1 MKQVK
6 MQGVLQNCFR
16 RISSGPAP
24 KIPKKDMT
32 IKTYESLERKNLP
45 NGFTEQVETKDYP
58 INSKSV
64 TSYADGAD
72 YRNDPAQAIENAKKR
87 VNLGDISTA
96 QQFLEENPY
105 ETARAY
111 RNILK
116 QIENLAN
123 FNEAKKAQTPAPP
136 TDGGEK
142 Q

>member
-6 MQGVLQNCFR
+6 VQGLLQNCFR
-16 RISSGPAP
+16 RSSTPAP
-24 KIPKKDMT
+24 TIVKKDDT
-32 IKTYESLERKNLP
+32 IKKYESLERKNLP
-45 NGFTEQVETKDYP
+45 NGFTEQVEIKDYP

-72 YRNDPAQAIENAKKR
+72 YRNDPAQAVENAKKR
-87 VNLGDISTA
+87 VNLGDITNA
-96 QQFLEENPY
+96 QQFLEDNPY

-123 FNEAKKAQTPAPP
+123 FNQGKKEPPTSTP

>member
-1 MKQVK
+1 MKQVQL
-6 MQGVLQNCFR
+6 QGVLQNCFR
-16 RISSGPAP
+16 RISTGIAP

-45 NGFTEQVETKDYP
+45 NGFIEQVEVKDYP

-111 RNILK
+111 ASVLK
-116 QIENLAN
+116 QIQSLAN
-123 FNEAKKAQTPAPP
+123 FNETKKEPP
-136 TDGGEK
+136 KAEPQGGEK
-142 Q
+142 